1 MNSSAS
7 PGPQSPNGKDPIP
20 PAAGSPPET
29 KPAAGATPVSR
40 APLNLGGPAAA
51 APAAPASPAPAPP
64 AAAPAVAP
72 RPMAAAPAAA
82 TAAVPTAAPRPVAA
96 RPAAVANGSDRIT
109 GCKTFFTK
117 LHPGAID
124 FLDEQIN
131 QWLKDNP
138 AVIIKMTNTSVGE
151 VQGKKT
157 EANILLTVWYH
168 GQATKGISHM
178 G

>member
-1 MNSSAS
+1 VATPTIASA
-7 PGPQSPNGKDPIP
+7 PA
-20 PAAGSPPET
+20 PAAT
-29 KPAAGATPVSR
+29 
-40 APLNLGGPAAA
+40 PAAA
-51 APAAPASPAPAPP
+51 PKPPVLGPKPVAPRPAAPAG
-64 AAAPAVAP
+64 
-72 RPMAAAPAAA
+72 
-82 TAAVPTAAPRPVAA
+82 
-96 RPAAVANGSDRIT
+96 NGDRIT

-138 AVIIKMTNTSVGE
+138 GVVIKLTNTTTGE

-157 EANILLTVWYH
+157 EANILMTVWYNGH
-168 GQATKGISHM
+168 AAKTAAHM

>member
-1 MNSSAS
+1 MDNVGSN
-7 PGPQSPNGKDPIP
+7 GPQPRRDNEPIP
-20 PAAGSPPET
+20 LEGGPAKTAATENKPPT
-29 KPAAGATPVSR
+29 NGPAPVSR

-51 APAAPASPAPAPP
+51 APAPAPTASVGGP
-64 AAAPAVAP
+64 AAPSAAPRPAVA
-72 RPMAAAPAAA
+72 RP
-82 TAAVPTAAPRPVAA
+82 VPPRPVAA
-96 RPAAVANGSDRIT
+96 VGTSDRIT

-124 FLDEQIN
+124 FLDEQIT

-138 AVIIKMTNTSVGE
+138 NVVIKMTNTTTGE

-157 EANILLTVWYH
+157 ESNILMTVWYY
-168 GQATKGISHM
+168 GQATKSVAHM

>member
-1 MNSSAS
+1 MNSSAN
-7 PGPQSPNGKDPIP
+7 PGPQSPNGKDTIP
-20 PAAGSPPET
+20 LAAGSPPHPSPEA

-40 APLNLGGPAAA
+40 APLNLGGAPAA
-51 APAAPASPAPAPP
+51 APAAVSP
-64 AAAPAVAP
+64 APAVAP
-72 RPMAAAPAAA
+72 RPVAAAP
-82 TAAVPTAAPRPVAA
+82 TGTPAAVPAAAPRPVAA
-96 RPAAVANGSDRIT
+96 RPAAAVNGSDRIT

-157 EANILLTVWYH
+157 EANILMTVWYH
-168 GQATKGISHM
+168 GQATKGLSHM

>member
-1 MNSSAS
+1 M
-7 PGPQSPNGKDPIP
+7 
-20 PAAGSPPET
+20 
-29 KPAAGATPVSR
+29 
-40 APLNLGGPAAA
+40 
-51 APAAPASPAPAPP
+51 
-64 AAAPAVAP
+64 
-72 RPMAAAPAAA
+72 
-82 TAAVPTAAPRPVAA
+82 AA
-96 RPAAVANGSDRIT
+96 RPAVAGAGVANGSDRIT

-138 AVIIKMTNTSVGE
+138 AVVIKMTNTSVGE

-157 EANILLTVWYH
+157 EANILMTVWYH
-168 GQATKGISHM
+168 GQATKGLSHM

>member
-1 MNSSAS
+1 MDNL
-7 PGPQSPNGKDPIP
+7 GNGVPQSTNSRESVPL
-20 PAAGSPPET
+20 AAGPNAPPTPET
-29 KPAAGATPVSR
+29 KPASGPAPISR
-40 APLNLGGPAAA
+40 APLNLGGTGPTTAT
-51 APAAPASPAPAPP
+51 PAPAP
-64 AAAPAVAP
+64 AAAPIGVPRAPAP
-72 RPMAAAPAAA
+72 RPAALRPA
-82 TAAVPTAAPRPVAA
+82 PVAA
-96 RPAAVANGSDRIT
+96 GTDRIT

-131 QWLKDNP
+131 QWLKENP
-138 AVIIKMTNTSVGE
+138 AVVIKMTNTATGE

-168 GQATKGISHM
+168 GQATKSVSHM

>member
-1 MNSSAS
+1 MDNVGSN
-7 PGPQSPNGKDPIP
+7 GPQGGLNDKPIP
-20 PAAGSPPET
+20 LEGGPDKTPSTEIKPGDGPA
-29 KPAAGATPVSR
+29 PVSR
-40 APLNLGGPAAA
+40 APLSLGNGAATPTPAATPSA
-51 APAAPASPAPAPP
+51 APP
-64 AAAPAVAP
+64 
-72 RPMAAAPAAA
+72 
-82 TAAVPTAAPRPVAA
+82 APRPVAA
-96 RPAAVANGSDRIT
+96 RPPAQRPVATRAMAAGFSGRIT

-138 AVIIKMTNTSVGE
+138 SVDVKMTNTSVGE
-151 VQGKKT
+151 IQGKKT

-168 GQATKGISHM
+168 GQATKSASHM

>member
-1 MNSSAS
+1 MR
-7 PGPQSPNGKDPIP
+7 
-20 PAAGSPPET
+20 PAPT
-29 KPAAGATPVSR
+29 AGAI
-40 APLNLGGPAAA
+40 
-51 APAAPASPAPAPP
+51 
-64 AAAPAVAP
+64 
-72 RPMAAAPAAA
+72 
-82 TAAVPTAAPRPVAA
+82 
-96 RPAAVANGSDRIT
+96 GSADRVT

-138 AVIIKMTNTSVGE
+138 GVVVKMTNTTTGE

-157 EANILLTVWYH
+157 EANILMTVWYH
-168 GQATKGISHM
+168 GQATKAAAHM

>member
-20 PAAGSPPET
+20 PAAGSPPHPSPET

-51 APAAPASPAPAPP
+51 APAAPASPAS
-64 AAAPAVAP
+64 AVAP
-72 RPMAAAPAAA
+72 RPTAAAPAAA

-96 RPAAVANGSDRIT
+96 RPAAAANGSDRIT

-138 AVIIKMTNTSVGE
+138 AVVIKMTNTSVGE

>member
-1 MNSSAS
+1 MNNLGNGGLQPA
-7 PGPQSPNGKDPIP
+7 NGKEPTSPQTGPEKP
-20 PAAGSPPET
+20 PSPEN
-29 KPAAGATPVSR
+29 KPASGPAPVSR
-40 APLNLGGPAAA
+40 APLNLGGTAAA
-51 APAAPASPAPAPP
+51 VATPVVAGPAPGP
-64 AAAPAVAP
+64 AAAP
-72 RPMAAAPAAA
+72 
-82 TAAVPTAAPRPVAA
+82 
-96 RPAAVANGSDRIT
+96 RPAAPKPVPVRPIAAGGAADRIT

-138 AVIIKMTNTSVGE
+138 AVVIKMTNTTTGE

-157 EANILLTVWYH
+157 EANILMTVWYH
-168 GQATKGISHM
+168 GQATKSVSHM

>member
-1 MNSSAS
+1 MNSSGT
-7 PGPQSPNGKDPIP
+7 PGPQPTNGKDPSP
-20 PAAGSPPET
+20 PAAGSPPHPSPEA
-29 KPAAGATPVSR
+29 KPAAAATPVSR
-40 APLNLGGPAAA
+40 APLNLGGTGVPVAT
-51 APAAPASPAPAPP
+51 PAPVAVPP
-64 AAAPAVAP
+64 AAAPRLAANAP
-72 RPMAAAPAAA
+72 IAAPVAA
-82 TAAVPTAAPRPVAA
+82 PPAAPRPVAV
-96 RPAAVANGSDRIT
+96 RPAVAGAIPGADRIS

-138 AVIIKMTNTSVGE
+138 SVIIKMTNTAVGE
-151 VQGKKT
+151 IQGKKT

-168 GQATKGISHM
+168 GQATKSITHM

>member
-1 MNSSAS
+1 M
-7 PGPQSPNGKDPIP
+7 
-20 PAAGSPPET
+20 
-29 KPAAGATPVSR
+29 
-40 APLNLGGPAAA
+40 PAAA
-51 APAAPASPAPAPP
+51 PKPPVLGPKPVAPRPAAPAG
-64 AAAPAVAP
+64 
-72 RPMAAAPAAA
+72 
-82 TAAVPTAAPRPVAA
+82 
-96 RPAAVANGSDRIT
+96 NGDRIT

-138 AVIIKMTNTSVGE
+138 GVVIKLTNTTTGE

-157 EANILLTVWYH
+157 EANILMTVWYH
-168 GQATKGISHM
+168 GQATKTTTHM

>member
-1 MNSSAS
+1 MNNLGNG
-7 PGPQSPNGKDPIP
+7 GPQPVNGKEPVAPEAVPVKP
-20 PAAGSPPET
+20 PSPEN
-29 KPAAGATPVSR
+29 KPAGGPAPVSR
-40 APLNLGGPAAA
+40 APLNLGGTGTA
-51 APAAPASPAPAPP
+51 
-64 AAAPAVAP
+64 
-72 RPMAAAPAAA
+72 MATPG
-82 TAAVPTAAPRPVAA
+82 AVPTAAPAAAAAPATAPKPPAPRPPAPRPVAPA
-96 RPAAVANGSDRIT
+96 RPVASVGAAERVT

-138 AVIIKMTNTSVGE
+138 AVVIKMTNTTTGE

-168 GQATKGISHM
+168 GQATKSVSHM

>member
-1 MNSSAS
+1 MNN
-7 PGPQSPNGKDPIP
+7 PGNTGFPPANGKP
-20 PAAGSPPET
+20 PMPQPT
-29 KPAAGATPVSR
+29 AAGASAAPETRPAGGPAPVSR
-40 APLNLGGPAAA
+40 APLNLGGTGAPPAPPTAAPTPASAATPAAAPKPPVLGPKPVAPRAA
-51 APAAPASPAPAPP
+51 APAG
-64 AAAPAVAP
+64 
-72 RPMAAAPAAA
+72 
-82 TAAVPTAAPRPVAA
+82 
-96 RPAAVANGSDRIT
+96 NGDRIT

-138 AVIIKMTNTSVGE
+138 GVVIKLTNTTTGE

-157 EANILLTVWYH
+157 EANILMTVWYH
-168 GQATKGISHM
+168 GQATKTTTHM

>member
-1 MNSSAS
+1 MDNVGSN
-7 PGPQSPNGKDPIP
+7 GPQPRPDKEPIP
-20 PAAGSPPET
+20 LAGGPEKTPSTENKPGNGPA
-29 KPAAGATPVSR
+29 PVSR
-40 APLNLGGPAAA
+40 APLNLGSSAAA
-51 APAAPASPAPAPP
+51 ATPAAS
-64 AAAPAVAP
+64 
-72 RPMAAAPAAA
+72 
-82 TAAVPTAAPRPVAA
+82 TAGPVAA
-96 RPAAVANGSDRIT
+96 RAPVPRPMPPRPMVAAGTSDRIT

-138 AVIIKMTNTSVGE
+138 NVLIKMTNTSVGE

-157 EANILLTVWYH
+157 EANILMTVWYH
-168 GQATKGISHM
+168 GQATKSVSHM

>member
-1 MNSSAS
+1 MDNTGNTGLPPA
-7 PGPQSPNGKDPIP
+7 NGKP
-20 PAAGSPPET
+20 PMPQPTAAPGTPSAPET
-29 KPAAGATPVSR
+29 KPATGPAPVSR
-40 APLNLGGPAAA
+40 APLNLGGTGAPAASPVPPA
-51 APAAPASPAPAPP
+51 ATAPAAPPAVSPKPSVAGPKP
-64 AAAPAVAP
+64 VAP
-72 RPMAAAPAAA
+72 RPPAP
-82 TAAVPTAAPRPVAA
+82 TG
-96 RPAAVANGSDRIT
+96 NGDRIT

-138 AVIIKMTNTSVGE
+138 SVVIKLTNTTTGE

-157 EANILLTVWYH
+157 EANILMTVWYH
-168 GQATKGISHM
+168 GHATKATTHM